1 MAYYPVTNYLYIYV
15 VYVPFCTAQCYTV
28 LYVDGGYII
37 CMLGMDLFRV
47 YTHASRAR
55 ASSGGGGRSARDLA
69 SSHVLS
75 ACAGPQMR
83 WVWRSG
89 PHCTGTLARRRCP
102 EALHSA
108 VLDDSLAEDVALEL
122 MRLGDEV
129 RRRRAAR
136 RAAPVLCEKLLT
148 CGEHRLRLLGE
159 LLLHLSRNLGL

>member
-55 ASSGGGGRSARDLA
+55 ASSGGGAVRARSRVFSCAG
-69 SSHVLS
+69 S

-83 WVWRSG
+83 WRSG
-89 PHCTGTLARRRCP
+89 GPAHTAQGRWPAAGAQKRCTQLCSMIAWPKTLRWNLCG
-102 EALHSA
+102 
-108 VLDDSLAEDVALEL
+108 LATRSE
-122 MRLGDEV
+122 G
-129 RRRRAAR
+129 
-136 RAAPVLCEKLLT
+136 AAPPDEPPPC
-148 CGEHRLRLLGE
+148 CAR
-159 LLLHLSRNLGL
+159 SF